1 MTQPAP
7 LPRYLSVVCGLLI
20 LYVCLHPFSGWRDS
34 GVPPL
39 DFLTEPWPK
48 YTIWSDI
55 WQNVLGYIPFGFVL
69 APALCTGRPAW
80 RVLLLVVLVS
90 SGLSFC
96 VEFVQNY
103 LPTRVAS
110 NLDLATNVLGG
121 AIGGIAGLRWG
132 HIFNED
138 GLVQHWRSNHV
149 LPGHVG
155 EMGLIL
161 VGLWWLSQLEPTTTL
176 FGDGDLRV
184 IFDLPAPMEFS
195 AQRYMT
201 LESAIVAFNILGLG
215 LLLRRILKHLR
226 IWVVVVVLLV
236 GLGLRS
242 LADYV
247 FIFPADPWHWA
258 TSSGL
263 RGLLIGLVL
272 LAAASRMPRWGQH
285 SLACLALLCQT
296 ALVNVA
302 PDNPFIDAS
311 VRTVQEGHFL
321 NFYGLT
327 QFSAAMWPFLA
338 LAYLSAL
345 AGLRRY

>member
-1 MTQPAP
+1 MNQPAP

-55 WQNVLGYIPFGFVL
+55 WENVAGYLPFGFVL
-69 APALCTGRPAW
+69 APALKTGRRPW
-80 RVLLLVVLVS
+80 WIFVLVLLICA
-90 SGLSFC
+90 GLSFS

-132 HIFNED
+132 KIFDDN
-138 GLVQHWRSNHV
+138 GLVQHWRSSHV

-201 LESAIVAFNILGLG
+201 LESAIVAFNTLGLG
-215 LLLRRILKHLR
+215 LLLMRILRHLR
-226 IWVVVVVLLV
+226 IGAVLLVLAV

-247 FIFPADPWHWA
+247 FIMPADPLHWA
-258 TSSGL
+258 TTSGL
-263 RGLLIGLVL
+263 RGLVLGLLL
-272 LAAASRMPRWGQH
+272 LAAASRLPRWGQH
-285 SLACLALLCQT
+285 SLASLTLLSQT

-311 VRTVQEGHFL
+311 VRTVQAGHFL

-327 QFSAAMWPFLA
+327 QFSAALWPFLA